1 MQSFRIIHWIA
12 LLFCSLLLA
21 GQLAAQV
28 AVNQDNSSPDPSA
41 MLDVKSTDK
50 GLLIPRLSSAQRT
63 SIAAPATG
71 LMVFD
76 NTTDSFWYYNGTA
89 WKEITLNTDDQTLS
103 LSGTMLSIE
112 DGNSVELS
120 GLSAANSWS
129 QTGNAGTTN
138 GVDFIGTTDN
148 VALDFRVNN
157 QRGLRLIPKDDNSVN
172 VIGGYS
178 GNSISAGA
186 NSATIAGGGS
196 PGSANSVTAYGG
208 TVGGG
213 TGNTVS
219 ETSSVVSGGEANTA
233 SGEGS
238 TVAGGILNTA
248 SGNGATVA
256 GGEEN
261 QATGNYSFAAGLAA
275 RALHP
280 GSFVWN
286 GDSDYSPFSSTAN
299 KQFLIKA
306 PGGVGIGLNNPSE
319 ALEVN
324 GNVRANAFLTPSSR
338 RWKTNIQTFENA
350 LETVQQLRGV
360 TYDWKETGKHD
371 IGLIAEEVGA
381 VIPEVVRFEANG
393 TDVQSVDYPRLVAVL
408 IEAVKTQ
415 QSEITALQAQNKAF
429 EQRLLKLEA
438 ACQQVQAEN
447 SNSKK

>member
-112 DGNSVELS
+112 DGNSVDLS

-157 QRGLRLIPKDDNSVN
+157 LRGLRLIPKADNSVN

-261 QATGNYSFAAGLAA
+261 QATGNYS
-275 RALHP
+275 
-280 GSFVWN
+280 
-286 GDSDYSPFSSTAN
+286 
-299 KQFLIKA
+299 
-306 PGGVGIGLNNPSE
+306 
-319 ALEVN
+319 
-324 GNVRANAFLTPSSR
+324 
-338 RWKTNIQTFENA
+338 
-350 LETVQQLRGV
+350 
-360 TYDWKETGKHD
+360 
-371 IGLIAEEVGA
+371 
-381 VIPEVVRFEANG
+381 
-393 TDVQSVDYPRLVAVL
+393 
-408 IEAVKTQ
+408 
-415 QSEITALQAQNKAF
+415 
-429 EQRLLKLEA
+429 
-438 ACQQVQAEN
+438 
-447 SNSKK
+447 